1 MSVRVRTGQGWEP
14 GSQVSGSYQAANVIT
29 YNLHQMSDAQGPVW
43 YGRRLSSVNS
53 NTLITVTTDN
63 DATFFMRNHKC
74 SILTSLSQTMAHWGA
89 KTQVTNPHTIFF
101 YKEGSTYR
109 RKQRIITL
117 ISERKRK
124 RAFLYG
130 KISKSLKKDIII
142 TQYPSFKDDFL
153 SGTGLKMLL

>member
-1 MSVRVRTGQGWEP
+1 
-14 GSQVSGSYQAANVIT
+14 
-29 YNLHQMSDAQGPVW
+29 
-43 YGRRLSSVNS
+43 
-53 NTLITVTTDN
+53 
-63 DATFFMRNHKC
+63 
-74 SILTSLSQTMAHWGA
+74 MAHRGA

-124 RAFLYG
+124 QAFLYG

-153 SGTGLKMLL
+153 SRTGLKMLL